1 MVIEVEGDGAAM
13 MSPTPSSD
21 SVTSGANHREE
32 LGRRRPD
39 RHEGCAGDVLGH
51 LFASIVSAEV
61 VADDGDADEEV
72 EPVPG
77 KDASQADDGHR
88 VEKDVE
94 PCCRSWRWW

>member
-1 MVIEVEGDGAAM
+1 MPGKDASQADDGHRVEDGGAAT

-51 LFASIVSAEV
+51 LLSTSTISSAKKSM
-61 VADDGDADEEV
+61 AM
-72 EPVPG
+72 PT
-77 KDASQADDGHR
+77 K
-88 VEKDVE
+88 K
-94 PCCRSWRWW
+94 

>member
-1 MVIEVEGDGAAM
+1 

-51 LFASIVSAEV
+51 LLLTHLDLIDRLGVEV
-61 VADDGDADEEV
+61 VADDVAM
-72 EPVPG
+72 PT
-77 KDASQADDGHR
+77 K
-88 VEKDVE
+88 K
-94 PCCRSWRWW
+94 